1 MSELSAVLALLVGV
15 AVRLAIPVLLTL
27 LGVMLLRR
35 LDAHWQQQ
43 AAEEAPRRIEKPAC
57 WDTKQCT
64 PERRAT
70 CPGYASPLPC
80 WQARRMA
87 NGYLR
92 EECFDC
98 QVFRKAPVPA

>member
-1 MSELSAVLALLVGV
+1 MSELSAALALLVGV
-15 AVRLAIPVLLTL
+15 AVRLAIPILLTV
-27 LGVMLLRR
+27 LGVALLRR

-43 AAEEAPRRIEKPAC
+43 AAETPHPVEKPAC
-57 WDTKQCT
+57 WETRQCP
-64 PERRAT
+64 PELRAS

-80 WQARRMA
+80 WQVRRMA